1 MWLGDFQIITGYLN
15 LQHALIRRL
24 KTPIGSLIYHIN
36 YGSRIPDEIGNV
48 TSINT
53 SGHLNDYAESA
64 VLADPR
70 VQSLTDSVALY
81 KENQTVQLRLTVQ
94 PQGNGQSI
102 NLNEVI
108 QPI

>member
-1 MWLGDFQIITGYLN
+1 MSKEDPVIDSEHQEIASIILSSKRN
-15 LQHALIRRL
+15 
-24 KTPIGSLIYHIN
+24 IN

-53 SGHLNDYAESA
+53 SGHLNGYAESA

-81 KENQTVQLRLTVQ
+81 KEDQTVQLRLTVQ